1 MEGINP
7 HEDDS
12 NYQQILQAQSE
23 AGSMDLE
30 SRALAR
36 KRQREG
42 YSYQQERQLDV
53 METAAGNEGTAGNI
67 MGASMGLGMG
77 VGIGNVFGS
86 QIGTVAHSAMS
97 GVQAPPPP
105 PQSMQIYVCL
115 NQQQAG
121 PYDLPI
127 LQQLVS
133 QNLLTQQTLVWKAG
147 LPSWVAA
154 ATLPELAVLFTSATQ
169 APPPVP
175 PVPPVVHP

>member
-1 MEGINP
+1 
-7 HEDDS
+7 
-12 NYQQILQAQSE
+12 
-23 AGSMDLE
+23 
-30 SRALAR
+30 
-36 KRQREG
+36 
-42 YSYQQERQLDV
+42 
-53 METAAGNEGTAGNI
+53 
-67 MGASMGLGMG
+67 MGLGMG

-86 QIGTVAHSAMS
+86 QMGTVAHSAMS

-169 APPPVP
+169 TPPPVP
-175 PVPPVVHP
+175 PVPPIVQP